1 MIKKIFQGIFRFLSM
16 ILKYL
21 KEGNSKKIVT
31 GFFEI
36 RKYAF
41 LNIQR
46 ASEEKNCPS
55 YFSDS

>member
-21 KEGNSKKIVT
+21 KEGISKKIVT

-41 LNIQR
+41 LNIPK
-46 ASEEKNCPS
+46 SV
-55 YFSDS
+55 